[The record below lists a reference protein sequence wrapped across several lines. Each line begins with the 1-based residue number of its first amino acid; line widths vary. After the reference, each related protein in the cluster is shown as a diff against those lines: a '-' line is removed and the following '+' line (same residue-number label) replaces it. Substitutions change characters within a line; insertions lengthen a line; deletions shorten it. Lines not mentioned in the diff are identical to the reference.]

1 LSQDGSVTCPACG
14 RENPADASFCSGCGT
29 PLARACPDCG
39 RSATLDATF
48 CAGCGRRL
56 HQTSLVGLPPAPPQ
70 HLAQKARASRAALE
84 GEHKQVTVLFAD
96 VKGSMELQEDLD
108 PEEWHAVMDRF
119 MRILADGV
127 HRFEGTVDKF
137 TGDGVMALFGAP
149 VAHEDHARRA
159 SYAALHLA
167 DTIGG
172 YADELRR
179 TKGLS
184 FHVRIGLNSG
194 DVIVGAIGD
203 DSHME
208 YTAVGHTVGLA
219 RRMEALAEPGRAY
232 LSEHTAR
239 LVEGYFRLRDLGG
252 FTVKGARDPIGV
264 SVLEGVGALRSAYD
278 VARSRG
284 LSRLVGRAEE
294 IAALESARARA
305 AAGNGQVVG
314 VVGEPGV
321 GKSRLCGEFVQSCQ
335 ARGMTVYRAHGVSH
349 GRRLPLLPAI
359 DYLRQVFGITD
370 ADTPQAAR
378 EKVAGRLLLYDLL
391 DPSSEELPILFDFLE
406 IPDPSRPAPQMAP
419 EARLR
424 RMFTLLRRIIGRRS
438 ERETVVILL
447 EDLHWFD
454 PASTEFLELLVES
467 YPGTRTLV
475 VTNFRPEFHAEWM
488 RHSYYRQLPL
498 AALDA
503 DAVRELLG
511 ELLGS
516 DSSLLELSDHIL
528 SRTGGNPFFVEEVV
542 RNLIEEKVLQGA
554 PGAYRLIRGLE
565 ELRVPPTVQS
575 LLSARIDRLAA
586 GDKQVLQ
593 TAAVIG
599 RTFSEPVLH
608 RVTRLAADDFSA
620 SLRALG
626 AAEFIQEE
634 SLYPVVEYRF
644 WHPLT
649 QEVAYGSLLGE
660 RRAQLHAAVAD
671 AIADLDPSRADERA
685 PLLAQH
691 WEAAGEPLEAA
702 RWHARAAERAGFRDV
717 VEARRHWGATVRLLS
732 DVPVTD
738 ETRELGMKA
747 GARLG
752 RIAFRLGG
760 DPDESVALMDGAQAL
775 ARERGD
781 PFSIG
786 LTTVAKGFVLFGHGR
801 LDDSIELISQSVGVL
816 EDAGEDEAIA
826 ARALMAYPL
835 AIRGPLST
843 ALRHTDETAKQAVA
857 YPEMGQRLYGLPMA
871 EYNNVW
877 RAWLLPRMGRFE
889 LARAAA
895 EHTIAAGR
903 TRSLPELVAWGRP
916 VHALIAYLSG
926 EAEGTVDYALESV
939 DVAQELGTAFHS
951 VLALE
956 GLGAAYLVAGCG
968 AEALIPLRD
977 ALALARNNHVALFE
991 EATLLAYLAEAC
1003 RSSGDEAG
1011 AVEAAEAAVAVA
1023 RRQNARVP
1031 ECQALVVQAGALRA
1045 AGGVDAWQ
1053 TIADVVAVAQRTIA
1067 DVGAVAWL
1075 PFLAQEESWLAEVTR

>member
-1 LSQDGSVTCPACG
+1 MTCPACE
-14 RENPADASFCSGCGT
+14 RENPADARFCAGCGA
-29 PLARACPDCG
+29 PLARPCPDCG
-39 RSATLDATF
+39 RPAAADAVF

-56 HQTSLVGLPPAPPQ
+56 DRAPPRPPD
-70 HLAQKARASRAALE
+70 HIAEMARASREALE

-108 PEEWHAVMDRF
+108 PEDWHGVMDRF

-159 SYAALHLA
+159 CYAALHLA
-167 DTIGG
+167 ETIGR

-194 DVIVGAIGD
+194 EVIVGTIGD

-232 LSEHTAR
+232 LTEQTAR

-252 FTVKGARDPIGV
+252 FNVKGARDPVGV
-264 SVLEGVGALRSAYD
+264 SVLEGVGALRGAYD

-284 LSRLVGRAEE
+284 LSRLVGRGEE
-294 IAALESARARA
+294 MAALESALARA
-305 AAGNGQVVG
+305 MTGNGQVVG

-321 GKSRLCGEFVQSCQ
+321 GKSRLCGEFTQSCQ
-335 ARGMTVYRAHGVSH
+335 VRGLTVYRAHGVSH
-349 GRRLPLLPAI
+349 GRRLPLLPAVEF
-359 DYLRQVFGITD
+359 LRQVFAITD
-370 ADTPQAAR
+370 ADPPQAAR

-391 DPSSEELPILFDFLE
+391 DPASEELPVLFDILE
-406 IPDPSRPAPQMAP
+406 IPDPARPAPQMAP

-424 RMFTLLRRIIGRRS
+424 RLFTLLRRLAGRRS

-454 PASTEFLELLVES
+454 PASTEFMELLVES
-467 YPGTRTLV
+467 YPGTRTLLL
-475 VTNFRPEFHAEWM
+475 TNFRPEFHAEWM

-498 AALDA
+498 ATLDA
-503 DAVRELLG
+503 EAVRELLG
-511 ELLGS
+511 ELLGT
-516 DSSLLELSDHIL
+516 DSSLLELSDRII

-542 RNLIEEKVLQGA
+542 RNLIEEKTLQGG
-554 PGAYRLIRGLE
+554 PGAYRLTCGLGD
-565 ELRVPPTVQS
+565 LRVPPTVQS

-608 RVTRLAADDFSA
+608 RVTRLPADDFGA
-620 SLRALG
+620 SVRALG
-626 AAEFIQEE
+626 AAEFIHQE

-660 RRAQLHAAVAD
+660 RRSQLHAAVAG
-671 AIADLDPSRADERA
+671 AIAELDPRRADERA

-702 RWHARAAERAGFRDV
+702 RWHARAAHRAGFRDL
-717 VEARRHWGATVRLLS
+717 VEARRHWEATIRLLT
-732 DVPVTD
+732 DVPPTH
-738 ETRELGMKA
+738 ETRELGMNA
-747 GARLG
+747 CARLA

-760 DPDESVALMDGAQAL
+760 DPGQSVALIDRARAL
-775 ARERGD
+775 AEERED
-781 PFSIG
+781 PFGIG
-786 LTTVAKGFVLFGHGR
+786 MTTVAKGFVVFGHGR
-801 LDDSIELISQSVGVL
+801 LDDSIELMSQSVGVL
-816 EDAGEDEAIA
+816 EDAGEHEAAISA
-826 ARALMAYPL
+826 GALIAYPL
-835 AIRGPLST
+835 AIRGPLTS
-843 ALRHTDETAKQAVA
+843 ALRHTDETAEQAVA
-857 YPEMGQRLYGLPMA
+857 YPNMGERLFGLPMA
-871 EYNNVW
+871 EYNQLW
-877 RAWLLPRMGRFE
+877 RAWLLPHMGRFE
-889 LARAAA
+889 SARAAA
-895 EHTIAAGR
+895 EDTIAAGR
-903 TRSLPELVAWGRP
+903 KRSLPELVAWGRP
-916 VHALIAYLSG
+916 VIALIAYLSG
-926 EAEGTVDYALESV
+926 GAEGAVDYASESV
-939 DVAQELGTAFHS
+939 GIAEELGSAFHS

-956 GLGAAYLVAGCG
+956 GLGVAYLAAGRG
-968 AEALIPLRD
+968 AEALVPLRD
-977 ALALARNNHVALFE
+977 ALALASESHVALFE
-991 EATLLAYLAEAC
+991 EASLLAYLAEAH
-1003 RSSGDEAG
+1003 RSSGDDAG
-1011 AVEAAEAAVAVA
+1011 AVEASEAAVAVA
-1023 RRQNARVP
+1023 RRQHAGVR
-1031 ECQALVVQAGALRA
+1031 ECQALVAQARALRA
-1045 AGGVDAWQ
+1045 GGADARKAV
-1053 TIADVVAVAQRTIA
+1053 ADVVAAAHRAIE
-1067 DVGAVAWL
+1067 DVGAVAWS
-1075 PFLAQEESWLAEVTR
+1075 PFLAEEEAWLAEVTG